1 MQQYLL
7 GLDNGNTVTK
17 AALFSL
23 SGKEVAV
30 AAEPVKTLYPAP
42 GCVER
47 DMNDVWQQTTRAIR
61 QVLIKADIKAEQVA
75 AIGCS
80 GQGNGLYLLDRKQQ
94 PMLAIPSLDSRAA
107 DLVAEWKREGKDDAI
122 YPINLQGIW
131 SAQTGMILAWLKRH
145 RSFLYKE
152 IGTAFFC
159 KDYIN
164 FCLTGVIATDYTDSS
179 GAGLLDMQ
187 KKQYSNKLLE
197 LYGMP
202 EAREFLPPL
211 LNSTEIVS
219 GISHQAASETGLVEG
234 TPVVA
239 GLFDVVA
246 SALGSGV
253 VNTGQASII
262 AGTWSINQVITEK
275 PINNPEL
282 FMSCVFDQ
290 ERFMA
295 IESSATSATNLD
307 WFVNEFFG
315 EEKAAARKAGHS
327 VFEDCNE
334 LISDVP
340 LSDNLPIY
348 HPFLHG
354 SNEHPKLRAGFFGIS
369 GGQGKAEMLKSL
381 YEGVGFGHLSHVKR
395 LRAAGAYFDSA
406 RLTGGGSRSEVWSQM
421 FADILDIPV
430 TIPAGTE
437 IGAKGAAMAAGIG
450 VGLFSSYQE
459 GVASMTE
466 VERQHLPD
474 KKPQSLY
481 KRRYQRYQLLVE
493 LMSEYCD
500 QLQLQDFSEDKA
512 EKRTEKASIKI
523 KIPMGV

>member
-23 SGKEVAV
+23 SGDEIAV
-30 AAEPVKTLYPAP
+30 TAEPVKTLYPAP

-47 DMNDVWQQTTRAIR
+47 DMDEVWQQTARAIR
-61 QVLIKADIKAEQVA
+61 KLLLKADVKPEQIA
-75 AIGCS
+75 AVGCS
-80 GQGNGLYLLDRKQQ
+80 GQGNGLYLLDRKKQ
-94 PMLAIPSLDSRAA
+94 PLLAIPSLDSRAT
-107 DLVAEWKREGKDDAI
+107 DLVAEWKREGKNEAI

-145 RSFLYKE
+145 RPSIYRE

-164 FCLTGVIATDYTDSS
+164 FCLTGVIATDYTDAS

-187 KKQYSNKLLE
+187 QKRYSEKLLR

-202 EAREFLPPL
+202 EADEFLPPL
-211 LNSTEIVS
+211 LNSTDIVGAVS
-219 GISHQAASETGLVEG
+219 ELTANETGLVQG

-262 AGTWSINQVITEK
+262 AGTWSINQVITDK
-275 PINNPEL
+275 PINNPAL

-290 ERFMA
+290 KRFMA

-307 WFVNEFFG
+307 WFLNEFFV
-315 EEKAAARKAGHS
+315 EEKSAAKKIGRS
-327 VFEDCNE
+327 VFEACNE
-334 LISDVP
+334 LLTDIP

-354 SNEHPKLRAGFFGIS
+354 SNEHPKMRASFFGIS

-381 YEGVGFGHLSHVKR
+381 YEGVAFGHLSHVNR
-395 LRAAGAYFDSA
+395 LIAAGAHFDSA

-430 TIPAGTE
+430 SIPHGLE
-437 IGAKGAAMAAGIG
+437 IGAKGAAMAAGVGI
-450 VGLFSSYQE
+450 GLFNDYQE
-459 GVASMTE
+459 GVDAMTTLD
-466 VERQHLPD
+466 RHHQPN
-474 KKPQSLY
+474 KKPQATY
-481 KRRYQRYQLLVE
+481 QKRYQRYQLLVE
-493 LMSEYCD
+493 LMTDYCE
-500 QLQLQDFSEDKA
+500 QLQLRDISEETA
-512 EKRTEKASIKI
+512 EKRIEKVSIKI